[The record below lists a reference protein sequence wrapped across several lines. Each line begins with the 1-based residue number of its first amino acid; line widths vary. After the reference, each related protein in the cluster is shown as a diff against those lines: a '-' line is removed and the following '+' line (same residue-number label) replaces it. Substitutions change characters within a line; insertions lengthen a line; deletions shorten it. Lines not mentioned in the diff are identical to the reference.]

1 MTTPKYS
8 AFGYKRVQRVGVNS
22 LSCNWVIFK
31 IKGSGIIVLDFD
43 VYLKAC
49 IEHVEGK
56 TTTGDSYYKKV
67 DKGVLTE
74 AKEKILKIVKES
86 YDNEIVSKEQYL
98 AMSPGDNEI
107 PGRLYATF
115 KVPKKYDHGKSPPL
129 RPIVSCSGT

>member
-1 MTTPKYS
+1 MTTLKHS
-8 AFGYKRVQRVGVNS
+8 AFGYKRVQPVGVNS
-22 LSCNWVIFK
+22 LSCKWVIFK

-49 IEHVEGK
+49 IEHLEGK

-67 DKGVLTE
+67 VKGVLTE
-74 AKEKILKIVKES
+74 AKEKILNILKEGFN
-86 YDNEIVSKEQYL
+86 NEILSKEEYL

-115 KVPKKYDHGKSPPL
+115 KVHKKYDHGKSPPL
-129 RPIVSCSGT
+129 RPIVSYSGT